1 MGKGFYTGALPT
13 VPAKKPPRR
22 SGSMKELNRRLGEW
36 LNTHT
41 MHTLSKPALQILLG
55 FHIRGR
61 WDTCQWRCGHK
72 AIATQYGAALHK
84 KNGVI
89 LGVKG
94 GVDHRRISIGFKEL
108 IRKGVVI
115 VIKKRQGIE
124 SATYELTDPA
134 KVPQGLYN
142 HEQGAILS
150 RTGGYT
156 VTPLTNV
163 LTSIYKGTPLNGG
176 APTPQ
181 ESAAP
186 HD

>member
-13 VPAKKPPRR
+13 KLIKKPPRR

-55 FHIRGR
+55 FSIRGR
-61 WDTCQWRCGHK
+61 WDTCTWRCGHK

-84 KNGVI
+84 KEGVI

-108 IRKGVVI
+108 IRKGIVI
-115 VIKKRQGIE
+115 VTEKRHANQ

-134 KVPQGLYN
+134 KVLQGLYN

-156 VTPLTNV
+156 VTPLTNIH
-163 LTSIYKGTPLNGG
+163 TSIYKGTPLIGG

-186 HD
+186 LD

>member
-1 MGKGFYTGALPT
+1 MGKGIYKGALPT
-13 VPAKKPPRR
+13 VVAKKPPRR

-55 FHIRGR
+55 FSIRGR

-84 KNGVI
+84 EGDEV

-94 GVDHRRISIGFKEL
+94 GVDYRRISLGFKEL
-108 IRKGVVI
+108 IKKGI
-115 VIKKRQGIE
+115 VIMIEKRHE
-124 SATYELTDPA
+124 NKSATYELTDPA
-134 KVPQGLYN
+134 KVLQGLYN
-142 HEQGAILS
+142 HELGAILS

-156 VTPLTNV
+156 VTPLTNIH
-163 LTSIYKGTPLNGG
+163 TSIYKGTPLNGG